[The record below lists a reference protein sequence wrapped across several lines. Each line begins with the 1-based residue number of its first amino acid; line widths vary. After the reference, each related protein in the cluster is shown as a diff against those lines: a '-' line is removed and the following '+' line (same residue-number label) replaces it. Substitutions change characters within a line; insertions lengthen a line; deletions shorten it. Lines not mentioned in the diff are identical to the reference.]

1 MSEGMG
7 TMTTNLV
14 SHDFGYVR
22 DVRLGGIAGL
32 AVRAGRAL
40 ERWGRKAGQPPT
52 REQLQQR
59 IELERE
65 AREAVAARGDGRNG
79 KCLLMP

>member
-1 MSEGMG
+1 
-7 TMTTNLV
+7 MTANLV
-14 SHDFGYVR
+14 AHDFGYRR
-22 DVRLGGIAGL
+22 DVRIGGIAGL

-40 ERWGRKAGQPPT
+40 ERWGRQSAQPPT

-59 IELERE
+59 IDIERE
-65 AREAVAARGDGRNG
+65 ARAAIAARGDGRDG

>member
-1 MSEGMG
+1 
-7 TMTTNLV
+7 MTANLV
-14 SHDFGYVR
+14 AHDFSYGR
-22 DVRLGGIAGL
+22 DTRIGGIPGL

-40 ERWGRKAGQPPT
+40 ERWGRRSAEPPT

-59 IELERE
+59 IDIERE
-65 AREAVAARGDGRNG
+65 AREAIAARGDGRNG